1 MVAEVKNQVVRKD
14 VESVMCYGRRQCT
27 EARCT
32 QSDGV
37 PAPYVVSYDKHIDV
51 NIYE

>member
-14 VESVMCYGRRQCT
+14 IESVMLWSPSVHRRT
-27 EARCT
+27 M
-32 QSDGV
+32 SDGV
-37 PAPYVVSYDKHIDV
+37 PAPYVVSYDKYIDV